1 MRRFADRLVRSSW
14 GFYNGPTELT
24 PPSSVRH
31 LSTAKAIVLV
41 PDTKDAIKIVSYRSR
56 KIGRPQL
63 SLGLHYSQGTEGKRP
78 KIQIPAWLNPESWLA
93 KEPQDVIYGDDR
105 DLDNLP
111 PVPKKREYWM
121 DAQYPTGIVKQEKRQ
136 KKKKKRQKQK
146 TDIIQKPGDLSL
158 QSSSPL
164 EPERPRNYLSNRPI
178 TSKQV
183 YTRLFGKESR
193 PFHDFMRE
201 ARVERQFTLG
211 RLMVDTAEIR
221 NYHEYWLQ
229 LLKFRAR
236 IHGEKGVKDIWIG
249 LSMRMA
255 DIPLTGPV
263 ADEMWRFFVKVG
275 LEDEDFLLRLYKY
288 LRQRFERRG
297 QLRWRPMYNTVVGG
311 LLSKK
316 PLRALWWH
324 YHMVDMAPPRGFTTF
339 FQQHA
344 TDPKNIQTLFKI
356 FKSKKIGPVYEA
368 AIPFLCRMEYYEI
381 AVQWH
386 KMLMSKGDKPTDS
399 HHADRLMEYYA
410 FHKPLKDLEMMLRE
424 FKEHGIEV
432 MESTVIT
439 LIKARYRTRAIMDL
453 LCELYTAKVI
463 CKDCF
468 GDRFWAFLLTYQ
480 RFSEADVTA
489 YMKKLGIERIA
500 RETTKE
506 FVKRG
511 KTTADFIRGIALLNR
526 RKIPI
531 DNDVYSK
538 FLEVKA
544 RWNPEEALEES
555 LPIEDLEITRGN
567 ALLQGY
573 LSTYRWKFFNHVYK
587 NLRRRNAV
595 TWNLFLKR
603 LFMTRQLKTGLELME
618 EMRALSIP
626 IRSSAQSE
634 LLHAILLPRRSS
646 HRPITQDPRA
656 RRTKDLRIAT
666 NYLRALLMNGD
677 RVDPRLW
684 REIIKRYGMFRKL
697 KDLEK
702 LCLWLADWYDP
713 RRPALRQASIPIKFT
728 DVGQIASLGYDRA
741 QHVEW
746 TDPPLAE
753 SNRSPKNPLRILF
766 PATTI
771 RSIIEYGFLSMQR
784 SWYLGLLRRRS
795 RIELKARLSRC
806 AWGIRLVKQLQE
818 RGVWVDERS
827 VSRAVRVR
835 LRALEGSK
843 YHWESFDTNMSKHE
857 PINLGVMA
865 SIAEKAWGKELFPK
879 GSWDTEE
886 GLMRMLKAPVK
897 DIVLPRRLR
906 MGRRP

>member
-1 MRRFADRLVRSSW
+1 MRRFAGRLVRSSW
-14 GFYNGPTELT
+14 RFYNGPTGLT
-24 PPSSVRH
+24 PLPHVH
-31 LSTAKAIVLV
+31 QLSTGRGIVLT
-41 PDTKDAIKIVSYRSR
+41 PGSGDANTIASYRLR
-56 KIGRPQL
+56 GLVRPQL
-63 SLGLHYSQGTEGKRP
+63 NFGLRYNYGSRGKGP
-78 KIQIPAWLNPESWLA
+78 KVQIPAWLNPENWLA
-93 KEPQDVIYGDDR
+93 KEPKNVIYGDDR
-105 DLDNLP
+105 DLENLP
-111 PVPKKREYWM
+111 PEPKKREFWM
-121 DAQYPTGIVKQEKRQ
+121 DAQYPTGAVKPDET
-136 KKKKKRQKQK
+136 KKDGAPKLRGPPLPPK
-146 TDIIQKPGDLSL
+146 
-158 QSSSPL
+158 SPL
-164 EPERPRNYLSNRPI
+164 DPERPRNYLSSRPI

-183 YTRLFGKESR
+183 YTRLFERESK

-211 RLMVDTAEIR
+211 KLMVDTPEVR

-249 LSMRMA
+249 LSMRQA

-263 ADEMWRFFVKVG
+263 ADEMWGYFVRVG
-275 LEDEDFLLRLYKY
+275 LEDEAFLLKLYKY

-297 QLRWRPMYNTVVGG
+297 QLRWRPMYSMVVGG
-311 LLSKK
+311 LLAKK
-316 PLRALWWH
+316 PTRALWWH
-324 YHMVDMAPPRGFTTF
+324 YHMVDMAPPRGFGAF

-344 TDPKNIQTLFKI
+344 TDSKTLPTLFKI
-356 FKSKKIGPVYEA
+356 FKSKKIGPVYET
-368 AIPFLCRMEYYEI
+368 ILPVLCRQERYEK

-386 KMLMSKGDKPTDS
+386 KMLVMKGDKPADS
-399 HHADRLMEYYA
+399 HSADRMMEYYA
-410 FHKPLKDLEMMLRE
+410 FHKPLKDLELMLRE
-424 FKEHGIEV
+424 FRGHGIEIV
-432 MESTVIT
+432 ESTVAA

-453 LCELYTAKVI
+453 LCNLYTEKVI
-463 CKDCF
+463 RNDCF

-489 YMKKLGIERIA
+489 YMTKLGIERIA
-500 RETTKE
+500 HETTKE

-531 DNDVYSK
+531 DNDLYSK

-555 LPIEDLEITRGN
+555 LPIEGLEITRGN

-587 NLRRRNAV
+587 NLRRRNIV
-595 TWNLFLKR
+595 TWNLFLRR
-603 LFMTRQLKTGLELME
+603 LFMTRQMKTGLELME

-626 IRSSAQSE
+626 VRSSAQRE

-646 HRPITQDPRA
+646 RHPITKDPRA

-677 RVDPRLW
+677 QVDPMLW

-713 RRPALRQASIPIKFT
+713 QRPALRQASSPINFT
-728 DVGQIASLGYDRA
+728 NVGQIASLGYSET

-746 TDPPLAE
+746 TNPPLAE
-753 SNRSPKNPLRILF
+753 SNRSPQNPLRALF
-766 PATTI
+766 PPTTI
-771 RSIIEYGFLSMQR
+771 RSLVEWGFISMQR
-784 SWYLGLLRRRS
+784 SWYLDLLRRKGGIGR
-795 RIELKARLSRC
+795 KARLSRC
-806 AWGIRLVKQLQE
+806 AWGIRLVKKLQE
-818 RGVWVDERS
+818 KGVWVDKRS
-827 VSRAVRVR
+827 VARAVRVR

-843 YHWESFDTNMSKHE
+843 YHWESFDTNMSKHGH
-857 PINLGVMA
+857 ISLGVMA
-865 SIAEKAWGKELFPK
+865 SIAEKAWGEELFPK
-879 GSWDTEE
+879 GSWDTDE
-886 GLMRMLKAPVK
+886 GLMRMLRAPVK
-897 DIVLPRRLR
+897 DVVLPRRLR